1 MTLHTELETLLLLK
15 GRPRPPAVLL
25 AAAECAPLSKTGGL
39 ADVVGAL
46 PAALAELG
54 FDARVITPYHR
65 CIKDAYAGQVEHLA
79 HIYVDLG
86 WRHQYAGLERLCLPG
101 LTVYLVDSEH
111 YFGDRIYRGG
121 EAEVEQYAFF
131 QRAVLE
137 LLPMLPDFAPEV
149 LHCND
154 WHTAMLPFLLKT
166 QYQHRPQGR
175 LRSILTIHNIA
186 FQGWCPLDTAADLLG
201 VERRWFSIDGI
212 LHGDCANFLK
222 AGCLFADRVNTV
234 SPSYAGEIRTPAF
247 GEGLQ
252 EVLLCRGSDVSGILN
267 GLDVRSYDPASD
279 PNLVC
284 NYDRSCWAEKKP
296 ENKTALLSE
305 LGMDR
310 TGPDTPLIAMVTRM
324 TAQKGFDLVLQ
335 AMDGIIDQGAAFV
348 LLGTGDAH
356 YEDAMRGLA
365 RRYPGRVCAVLEYN
379 EALSRRIYAG
389 ADYLL
394 MPSAFEPCGLSQM
407 IAMRYGTLPIVH
419 EVGGLRDTVR
429 PYNRYTGEGNGFSFY
444 DFNCGTLL
452 GTVAY
457 ALSVYRNAEVRAALV
472 DSAMATDVSFAAS
485 AVEYGK
491 LCLSLVDG
499 AGVTPVHRPERE
511 EFRAPF
517 GAVKCGETV
526 RLRLYTAGHTV
537 QGALL
542 VNGETIPMLP
552 DGADYLA
559 ADYTVPDQPGLV
571 EYRFL
576 LSGTVLLGQNGLG
589 CGDMQPWTITVYD
602 PAFSTPAWAEGAV
615 MYQIFPDR
623 FAPGGRAAA
632 RGAAYHRKLGRS
644 VQLHKSWD
652 EPVKYLPD
660 PGQRDYCPN
669 DFYGGTLQGI
679 TKKLP
684 ALRELGVECL
694 YLNPIFESDSNHR
707 YNTASYE
714 TVDPMLGSEAD
725 LRALFDAAAALG
737 IHILLDGVF
746 SHTGDD
752 SVYFNKY
759 GRYPGPGAYQSEAS
773 PYAHWYDF
781 RAFPEDYRCW
791 WGFPSLP
798 EVNENDPGWQDYMI
812 TGKNAIL
819 RRWLRLGAGG
829 WRLDVADEL
838 PDEVIARM
846 RRAVKAEDAE
856 ALLLGE
862 VWEDATTKIS
872 YGARRD
878 YALGRGLDS
887 VMNYP
892 LRGAVLDFALGRMD
906 AAGLATF
913 LTQQRL
919 NYPLPMYR
927 CLMNHLGT
935 HDTARLRTVLG
946 SGSEG
951 SHMDRAQ
958 QAAFTLTEA
967 QNARGAAL
975 QRLCAAIQFALPG
988 MPCVYYGDEEG
999 MQGFRDPFCRAPYRR
1014 GDKALRAFYTELA
1027 AQRGGSQ
1034 ALRRGD
1040 AAFAAWGGDVLCILR
1055 YTGAEAALAV
1065 VNRGGAPVTLRPAL
1079 SDFAP
1084 LRAAD
1089 ATRLGALPE
1098 LTVGAEATQLHT
1110 WTL

>member
-1 MTLHTELETLLLLK
+1 MMNAELEKLLLLK
-15 GRPRPPAVLL
+15 GRPQPPAVLL

-46 PAALAELG
+46 PAALGELG

-65 CIKDAYAGQVEHLA
+65 CIKERYAGQVEHLA

-101 LTVYLVDSEH
+101 LTVYLVDSEY

-121 EAEVEQYAFF
+121 QAEVEQYAFF

-175 LRSILTIHNIA
+175 LKTILTIHNIA
-186 FQGWCPLDTAADLLG
+186 FQGWCPLDTAGDLLG
-201 VERRWFSIDGI
+201 VEPRWFSLDGI

-267 GLDVRSYDPASD
+267 GLDIRSYDPAGD

-284 NYDRSCWAEKKP
+284 NYDRSCWAEKKR
-296 ENKTALLSE
+296 ENKIALLSE
-305 LGMDR
+305 LGLDR

-324 TAQKGFDLVLQ
+324 TAQKGFDLVLR
-335 AMDGIIDQGAAFV
+335 AMDAIMEQGASFV
-348 LLGTGDAH
+348 LLGTGDAG
-356 YEDAMRGLA
+356 YEHAMEELA
-365 RRYPGRVCAVLEYN
+365 RRYPGRIQAVLAYN

-457 ALSVYRNAEVRAALV
+457 ALSVYHDPAVRAALV
-472 DSAMATDVSFAAS
+472 DSAMGTDVSFAAS

-491 LCLSLVDG
+491 LYLSLVEP
-499 AGVTPVHRPERE
+499 AGVTPQHRPERE
-511 EFRAPF
+511 EFRRPF
-517 GAVKCGETV
+517 GALQCGQTV
-526 RLRLYTAGHTV
+526 HLRLYTAGHA
-537 QGALL
+537 GEAALL
-542 VNGETIPMLP
+542 VNGETIPMAPEGP
-552 DGADYLA
+552 DHLA
-559 ADYTVPDQPGLV
+559 VDYTVPAQPGLV

-576 LSGTVLLGQNGLG
+576 LSGSVILGQNGLG
-589 CGDMQPWTITVYD
+589 CGEMQPWTITVYD
-602 PAFSTPAWAEGAV
+602 PDFATPAWAEGAV

-623 FAPGGRAAA
+623 FAPGGHAAA
-632 RGAAYHRKLGRS
+632 SGAAYHRRLGRTI
-644 VQLHKSWD
+644 QMHKSWD

-660 PGQRDYCPN
+660 PGEADYYPN
-669 DFYGGTLQGI
+669 DFYGGTLRGI
-679 TKKLP
+679 TKHLP
-684 ALRELGVECL
+684 QLRALGVDCL

-707 YNTASYE
+707 YNTADYGR
-714 TVDPMLGSEAD
+714 VDPMLGSQED
-725 LRALFDAAAALG
+725 LQALFTAAAELG
-737 IHILLDGVF
+737 IRVLLDGVF

-759 GRYPGPGAYQSEAS
+759 GRYPDLGAYQSEAS
-773 PYAHWYDF
+773 PYARWYSF
-781 RAFPEDYRCW
+781 QSFPEQYRCW

-798 EVNENDPGWQDYMI
+798 EVDENDPGWQNYVI
-812 TGKNAIL
+812 RGKDAIL
-819 RRWLRLGAGG
+819 RRWLRQGAAG

-838 PDEVIARM
+838 PDAVIARM
-846 RRAVKAEDAE
+846 RRAVKQEQAD

-892 LRGAVLDFALGRMD
+892 LREAVLRFALGQLD
-906 AAGLATF
+906 AGGLAAF

-946 SGSEG
+946 SGSDGAGLSRTE
-951 SHMDRAQ
+951 
-958 QAAFTLTEA
+958 QAAFRLSPE
-967 QNARGAAL
+967 QDARGGAL

-1014 GDKALRAFYTELA
+1014 QDKALRQYYAGLA
-1027 AQRGGSQ
+1027 AQRKDSP
-1034 ALRRGD
+1034 ALTQGD
-1040 AAFAAWGGDVLCILR
+1040 AAFAACDPDTLCILR
-1055 YTGAEAALAV
+1055 YTGAEAALVA
-1065 VNRGGAPVTLRPAL
+1065 VNRGSAPAELQPAL
-1079 SDFAP
+1079 ADLTP
-1084 LRAAD
+1084 LRAED
-1089 ATRLGALPE
+1089 AARLGALPALQVPPCGSALARWE
-1098 LTVGAEATQLHT
+1098 
-1110 WTL
+1110 TL